1 MTAATAHCAQK
12 AVTRLGLF
20 VIPCE
25 KVPNSMHRRNLSQ
38 PSRTTRLK
46 KLQSPIRPVALIT
59 FVQIVTRR
67 CFRDSEI
74 RLDDKV
80 RSINPISSFDN
91 GLLFGSMKSLS
102 AFPAAFE
109 LQRPGRPSKNCWSSP
124 SSSKDSNVHNSASRS
139 NLRANFKA

>member
-1 MTAATAHCAQK
+1 
-12 AVTRLGLF
+12 
-20 VIPCE
+20 
-25 KVPNSMHRRNLSQ
+25 MHRRNLSQ

-109 LQRPGRPSKNCWSSP
+109 LQRPEIPSKNYSSSP
-124 SSSKDSNVHNSASRS
+124 PPTTNSNVH
-139 NLRANFKA
+139 K